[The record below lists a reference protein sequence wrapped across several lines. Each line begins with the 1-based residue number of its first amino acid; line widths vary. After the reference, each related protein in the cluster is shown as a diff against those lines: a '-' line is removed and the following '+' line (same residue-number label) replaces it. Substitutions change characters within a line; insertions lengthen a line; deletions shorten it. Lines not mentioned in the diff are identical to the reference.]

1 MYELF
6 QLNYSYIYFF
16 ALCKPDASARSKIF
30 FATDGVRGKGL
41 CHMKACCSH
50 KPFVSIYQLFEIDKI
65 NLKILFAPRSQ
76 FNQFSQ
82 SNICMSLKKKV
93 YKSMKLMFQV
103 ERKKNP
109 TFYESVVLVSSAG
122 PSIFIVYH
130 NILWHHIFCWN
141 IRNNYMQITSILE

>member
-1 MYELF
+1 MHSINAIQWNQYLSMNMSSE
-6 QLNYSYIYFF
+6 
-16 ALCKPDASARSKIF
+16 KIINPKL
-30 FATDGVRGKGL
+30 VRE
-41 CHMKACCSH
+41 M
-50 KPFVSIYQLFEIDKI
+50 II

-109 TFYESVVLVSSAG
+109 TFYESVALVSSAG

-141 IRNNYMQITSILE
+141 IRNNYMQITSNIGIKKTLKYFINFSKEDSETILN